1 MLGQSLHKKARGTK
15 AAITTPHKPNK
26 LNADRLCELP
36 QDIIHEIAT
45 LLTPADLLSL
55 ARTNKPLRKMFMT
68 RTAQHLWKAAISNIP
83 HLPECPP
90 QLSEPQYISM
100 LYSNICSN
108 CGAKVLRA
116 MDPYLLVRLCNHC
129 RDELVRKVPTMDPIY
144 QIVPRSKV
152 TKLRGAPAH
161 VTLKS
166 DFDKMYRDPRNLSTK
181 SRWYKNR
188 KAEVDQR
195 QMYGRRL
202 EKYLKEIEQKQ
213 EKEIDELKKKRW
225 QEIKDRIAEHGWTED
240 DMKPSPTNQA
250 EWHQLVEQPKPL
262 TDRIWTNLY
271 PKLLPL
277 LQSNRE
283 HNEQVAKLKRR
294 RLRIKKMEEM
304 TKNMRA
310 ALPPLVHVTMN
321 RPAKGDDTAP
331 LPAVLTA
338 DYPEVKLDM
347 PFPSTAEFVTW
358 PMIQV
363 IVDDDYLSPE
373 DAEVRLAE
381 ARHEIDQA
389 VIEWRDNIEQD
400 LVNIW
405 NAREGEVEV
414 GSSPSKGKRRGKST
428 TRTATRSARTGK
440 GRASASSSSH
450 SHQDSLVLPEFTV
463 TFAKPDGTTTT
474 DISELSPNMQLLLRA
489 DTMFT
494 ADFLVKYTFPAIV
507 PSAVPLGYIMGGA
520 EDANDGERWNS
531 SKYRRDHE
539 SSAVAK
545 QLLALIGR
553 PDATSAETEAFGG
566 NFLCGKCTV
575 GLTDR
580 WDDLVHHYARE
591 QAQWRRAQEKIQAE
605 PDAGFV
611 YNNTHDLGPGDAK
624 PFARFLTPQESADYS
639 IQGTMVDMPMMQCIR
654 CDELGMEGRYF
665 HVHHTGGPI
674 PSPIVEHLRDVHE
687 VVAPKF
693 GKDYRRP
700 DWDIVMRDPWE
711 GEEYESDED
720 DYWWAGDEEF

>member
-1 MLGQSLHKKARGTK
+1 MLGQLPHKKPRSTRT
-15 AAITTPHKPNK
+15 AITTPHKPNK
-26 LNADRLCELP
+26 LNADRLCDLP
-36 QDIIHEIAT
+36 QDIINEIAT
-45 LLTPADLLSL
+45 FLTPADLLSL

-68 RTAQHLWKAAISNIP
+68 RTAQHLWKATISNIP

-100 LYSNICSN
+100 LYSNTCSN

-129 RDELVRKVPTMDPIY
+129 RDELVRKVPMMDPIY

-213 EKEIDELKKKRW
+213 EDEIDELKKQRW
-225 QEIKDRIAEHGWTED
+225 QEIKYRIAEHGWAED

-283 HNEQVAKLKRR
+283 HNDQVAKLKRR

-310 ALPPLVHVTMN
+310 ALPPLVHVAMN
-321 RPAKGDDTAP
+321 RPPEDANSEP

-338 DYPEVKLDM
+338 DYPDVKLDM

-358 PMIQV
+358 PMIQA
-363 IVDDDYLSPE
+363 IVDDDHLSPE
-373 DAEVRLAE
+373 DAEARFAE
-381 ARHEIDQA
+381 ARDGIDQA
-389 VIEWRDNIEQD
+389 VIEWWDKIEED
-400 LVNIW
+400 LVDIW
-405 NAREGEVEV
+405 NAGAAEA
-414 GSSPSKGKRRGKST
+414 GSTTTRGTRRGQGT
-428 TRTATRSARTGK
+428 TRTTTRSARKGK

-450 SHQDSLVLPEFTV
+450 SYQDSPVLPEFTV

-494 ADFLVKYTFPAIV
+494 ADLLVKYTFPAIV
-507 PSAVPLGYIMGGA
+507 PSAVPLGYIMRGA
-520 EDANDGERWNS
+520 EDANDGERWDS

-539 SSAVAK
+539 RSAVAK

-580 WDDLVHHYARE
+580 WDDLVRHYARE

-605 PDAGFV
+605 PNAGFI
-611 YNNTHDLGPGDAK
+611 YNNTHDLGHGNAK

-639 IQGTMVDMPMMQCIR
+639 IEGTMVDMPMMQCIR
-654 CDELGMEGRYF
+654 HKVM
-665 HVHHTGGPI
+665 
-674 PSPIVEHLRDVHE
+674 
-687 VVAPKF
+687 APKF

-711 GEEYESDED
+711 GEEYESDEED
-720 DYWWAGDEEF
+720 DYWWAGDEDFD